1 MKHCS
6 NCEYCELDLV
16 AQYVKGIDLHK
27 CILTGDAI
35 AEPFWDGRKCERYI
49 KRKKKDGSKLNFI
62 QLW

>member
-1 MKHCS
+1 MKHCR

-16 AQYVKGIDLHK
+16 SQYVKGIDLHK

-49 KRKKKDGSKLNFI
+49 R
-62 QLW
+62 